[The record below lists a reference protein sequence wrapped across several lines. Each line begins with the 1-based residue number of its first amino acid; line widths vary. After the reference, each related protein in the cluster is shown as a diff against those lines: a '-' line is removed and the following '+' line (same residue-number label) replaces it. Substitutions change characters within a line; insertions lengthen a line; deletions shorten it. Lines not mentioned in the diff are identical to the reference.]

1 MLLWAPFRTKLSGRF
16 HTVEYS
22 MTIIFA
28 WKNKLPAFLL
38 HLRGTLIEYS
48 ASFLIESVL
57 SFSTLAIIQV
67 KETEIYLTISD

>member
-1 MLLWAPFRTKLSGRF
+1 
-16 HTVEYS
+16 